1 MMYHYSRPTSGSDSS
16 SSNYGLSLQYPDEAG
31 PPSTNTVLSRYPQSC
46 GCSETR
52 EVSTFPATKYV
63 AVSVTNVYIGVIK
76 IKNNFE
82 RVPMVARVSI
92 ADYRGNVILDTFVR
106 PTHRVEDYR
115 TAETGIQYSHLVN
128 GMYMR
133 RKIISLCHL
142 RPLCVLEAPLFQD
155 VQRQVA
161 HIIEDKIIIGHSI
174 WTFLSVLGLVHPAI
188 STRDLALYRPLRK
201 KLKSRTIIG
210 LPTLVHLFMGRNV
223 GLDYE
228 NSVSAQ
234 DSAVFVLRSAVLI
247 FLSWI

>member
-128 GMYMR
+128 
-133 RKIISLCHL
+133 
-142 RPLCVLEAPLFQD
+142 APLFQD